1 MPLRLHKINLSQFR
15 NYEALRLDA
24 GVARAIVL
32 TGDNGAGKTNILE
45 AISLL
50 VPGKG
55 LRGAE
60 ATELKN
66 RHADLSENWAISA
79 ELETAQGEK
88 IRIGIG
94 AAADGKRRAVRVGG
108 KDAKNQRALS
118 AYAAAVWLT
127 PQMDR
132 LFLEGPSARRKF
144 IDRLAFSFTPDHV
157 TQTGRYEKAL
167 RERLRILQNPR
178 MNDPSWLATLEAQI
192 AAGAVSIAATRGAL
206 INSLMRHGA
215 LLGAQAPLFPRPSL
229 NMTGWVDAE
238 LENRPALDVE
248 EELKEKLAKNR
259 GLDRDSGRT
268 HEGAHRSD
276 LSAFYADE
284 NMPAAQCSTGEQ
296 KALLVSIILAHAL
309 MMKSEKG
316 YVPLILLDEVAA
328 HLDEARREQLFSVLS
343 ALEGQIWLTG
353 TDARIFAPLRTNAR
367 FFHVEGGHA
376 HESGTT
382 ARDIAS

>member
-24 GVARAIVL
+24 GSARAVVL

-60 ATELKN
+60 AAELKN
-66 RHADLSENWAISA
+66 RHASASENWAISV

-88 IRIGIG
+88 IRIGTG

-108 KDAKNQRALS
+108 KDSKNQRMLS
-118 AYAAAVWLT
+118 DYAAAVWLT

-132 LFLEGPSARRKF
+132 LFLEGPSVRRKF
-144 IDRLAFSFTPDHV
+144 IDRLAFSYQPYHM

-167 RERLRILQNPR
+167 RERLKILQNPR
-178 MNDPSWLATLEAQI
+178 MNDPSWLITLEAQI
-192 AAGAVSIAATRGAL
+192 AAGAVSIAAARGAL

-215 LLGAQAPLFPRPSL
+215 LLGAQAPLFPRPNL
-229 NMTGWVDAE
+229 GMAGWVDAE
-238 LENRPALDVE
+238 LENRPALDIE

-259 GLDRDSGRT
+259 TVDRDTGRT

-276 LSAFYADE
+276 LSAFYASED
-284 NMPAAQCSTGEQ
+284 MPAAQCSTGEQ

-328 HLDEARREQLFSVLS
+328 HLDEARREQLFSVLT

-353 TDARIFAPLRTNAR
+353 TDARIFSSLKANAR
-367 FFHVEGGHA
+367 FFRVENGQA
-376 HESGTT
+376 HESATQTRG
-382 ARDIAS
+382 IAS